1 MVLHMKNSQIFRYAF
16 IKTIP
21 VLCGYLFL
29 GIAFGILLENAG
41 YGVSWAFLIS
51 LVVYAGS
58 MQFVMVTFLT
68 GGTSLLTVA
77 LMTLSINSRHMFYG
91 LSFVE
96 KFKKM
101 GKTGLYMIFSLS
113 DETYSLLC
121 GTKPLE
127 GMDEGKLQFYMSLLD
142 QSYWII
148 GSVIGALVGTVLPF
162 DTTGIDFAMTALF
175 VVIFIE
181 QWLGAKSHLPALIG
195 VGCAIFSLVIFG
207 KDKFMLPALVGAVI
221 CLMMMEQRIGKK
233 EGEEDAD

>member
-1 MVLHMKNSQIFRYAF
+1 
-16 IKTIP
+16 
-21 VLCGYLFL
+21 
-29 GIAFGILLENAG
+29 
-41 YGVSWAFLIS
+41 
-51 LVVYAGS
+51 
-58 MQFVMVTFLT
+58 
-68 GGTSLLTVA
+68 
-77 LMTLSINSRHMFYG
+77 
-91 LSFVE
+91 
-96 KFKKM
+96 
-101 GKTGLYMIFSLS
+101 
-113 DETYSLLC
+113 
-121 GTKPLE
+121 
-127 GMDEGKLQFYMSLLD
+127 MDEGKLQFYMSLLD

-195 VGCAIFSLVIFG
+195 VGCAIFSLIIFG

>member
-1 MVLHMKNSQIFRYAF
+1 
-16 IKTIP
+16 
-21 VLCGYLFL
+21 
-29 GIAFGILLENAG
+29 
-41 YGVSWAFLIS
+41 
-51 LVVYAGS
+51 
-58 MQFVMVTFLT
+58 
-68 GGTSLLTVA
+68 
-77 LMTLSINSRHMFYG
+77 MFYG

-101 GKTGLYMIFSLS
+101 GKKGLYLIFSLT

-121 GTKPLE
+121 GTKPLK

-181 QWLGAKSHLPALIG
+181 QWLSAKSHLPALIG
-195 VGCAIFSLVIFG
+195 IGCAIFSLIIFG

-221 CLMMMEQRIGKK
+221 CLMMMEKTIGKK